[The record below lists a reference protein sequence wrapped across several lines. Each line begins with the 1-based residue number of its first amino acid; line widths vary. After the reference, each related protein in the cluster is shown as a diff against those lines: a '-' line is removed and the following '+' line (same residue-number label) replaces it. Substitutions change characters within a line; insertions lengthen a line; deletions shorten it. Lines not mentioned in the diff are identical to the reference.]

1 MGAACVHEE
10 IATAAEST
18 PDLQQQQE
26 ASPNKRLEE
35 EITHSVKGK
44 RKATT
49 SPESNENDV
58 GIINTPRR
66 PNKTRVVAAH
76 ELMTTLPEKEEQT
89 IEMVSLDKE
98 TEAEHKQ
105 LAESRSCSTPREK
118 EKGIMTTR
126 SKGKKEEKSKLSAT
140 FDKLVAARAD
150 KMMAKI
156 DKLNKSINQSKTDK
170 TSKYAISDSATED
183 EENDMASIRNSTRSS
198 DSRTIASL
206 LSLTTQAR
214 RTYAS
219 AAKYKK
225 VRNKENIKIDKS
237 KHEISEDDV
246 NTDEDENRKRSKNK
260 TKIQPKAKSS
270 KYKDITLKNPICT
283 TKGKRRVPE
292 IVSRD
297 KVDLEIS
304 YTRDK
309 WL

>member
-1 MGAACVHEE
+1 MCMGAACVHEE
-10 IATAAEST
+10 ITTAAEST

-26 ASPNKRLEE
+26 VSPNKRLEE

-49 SPESNENDV
+49 SPESNEDDV
-58 GIINTPRR
+58 GIINTPRK

-118 EKGIMTTR
+118 EKGITTTR
-126 SKGKKEEKSKLSAT
+126 SKGKKEEKSKVSAT

-156 DKLNKSINQSKTDK
+156 DRLNKSINQSKTDK

-183 EENDMASIRNSTRSS
+183 KENDMASIRNSTRSS

-214 RTYAS
+214 RTEHM
-219 AAKYKK
+219 
-225 VRNKENIKIDKS
+225 RQQLNIRKFEIRKI
-237 KHEISEDDV
+237 
-246 NTDEDENRKRSKNK
+246 
-260 TKIQPKAKSS
+260 
-270 KYKDITLKNPICT
+270 LK
-283 TKGKRRVPE
+283 
-292 IVSRD
+292 
-297 KVDLEIS
+297 
-304 YTRDK
+304 
-309 WL
+309 